1 MSKQRIQLSDH
12 FTYFRL
18 LRFVLPCIG
27 TTLFTSIYG
36 IVDGL
41 CVSNFVG
48 KTAFAAVNLIMPLP
62 MLLGTIG
69 FMLGT
74 GGSAIV
80 GITLGEGDGKKAD
93 ELFSLFLSSALAAGI
108 VFSAV
113 GLVILEPVAELLG
126 AKGEM
131 LDYALRYG
139 RILLV
144 SLPTF
149 ILQNMFQSFFVT
161 AEKPHL
167 GFAFTVG
174 AGCTNMV
181 LDVVLVGVLR
191 WGVEGAAVATFLS
204 QIVGG
209 LLPVFYFLDR
219 NNTSRLHL
227 SRTKFHGRVLRNA
240 CINGSS
246 ELMSNISSSI
256 VSMLYNFQLLK
267 YIGEDG
273 VSAYGVLMY
282 VQFIFI
288 AIDIGYSIGCAPV
301 VGFHYGAQNHAEL
314 KNMFK
319 KSVLLM
325 CASGAVLTVLARLL
339 AAPLAKL
346 FVGYDEGLYTLT
358 CHAFRL
364 FSFAFLFA
372 GFNIFASSF
381 FTALGNGLISAV
393 ISFLRTLVFQTA
405 SVLILPLIFD
415 VDGIWYAIT
424 VAEVFATLISVIFLF
439 AKRKKYHYMECSP
452 HGKK

>member
-1 MSKQRIQLSDH
+1 M
-12 FTYFRL
+12 
-18 LRFVLPCIG
+18 
-27 TTLFTSIYG
+27 
-36 IVDGL
+36 
-41 CVSNFVG
+41 
-48 KTAFAAVNLIMPLP
+48 
-62 MLLGTIG
+62 
-69 FMLGT
+69 
-74 GGSAIV
+74 
-80 GITLGEGDGKKAD
+80 
-93 ELFSLFLSSALAAGI
+93 
-108 VFSAV
+108 
-113 GLVILEPVAELLG
+113 
-126 AKGEM
+126 
-131 LDYALRYG
+131 
-139 RILLV
+139 
-144 SLPTF
+144 
-149 ILQNMFQSFFVT
+149 
-161 AEKPHL
+161 
-167 GFAFTVG
+167 
-174 AGCTNMV
+174 
-181 LDVVLVGVLR
+181 
-191 WGVEGAAVATFLS
+191 
-204 QIVGG
+204 GG
-209 LLPVFYFLDR
+209 LFPLVYFLR
-219 NNTSRLHL
+219 PNSSRLRL
-227 SRTKFHGRVLRNA
+227 VRTRLELRPLLNA
-240 CINGSS
+240 CGNGSS

-288 AIDIGYSIGCAPV
+288 AIDIGYSIGCAPI
-301 VGFHYGAQNHAEL
+301 VGFHYGAENHAEL
-314 KNMFK
+314 KNMLK

-381 FTALGNGLISAV
+381 FTALENGLISAA

-424 VAEVFATLISVIFLF
+424 VAEVFAVLLSVGFLF